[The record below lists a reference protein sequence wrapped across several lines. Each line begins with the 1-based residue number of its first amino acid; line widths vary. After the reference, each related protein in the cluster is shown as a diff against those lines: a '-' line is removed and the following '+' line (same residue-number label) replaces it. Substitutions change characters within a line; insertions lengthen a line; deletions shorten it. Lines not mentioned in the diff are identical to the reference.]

1 MSATFSASHGAST
14 LELQQ
19 KHNWSNAQMALEYIG
34 YSAPHQA
41 KMASYIQRAPV
52 DGPPMSTGPVLTRPK
67 YENNVSTKRKS
78 RLTLGRD
85 QGQSTTPA
93 PPQCKYFLLLTL

>member
-1 MSATFSASHGAST
+1 
-14 LELQQ
+14 
-19 KHNWSNAQMALEYIG
+19 MALEYIG

-41 KMASYIQRAPV
+41 KMASYIQGAPV
-52 DGPPMSTGPVLTRPK
+52 AGSSMSTGPILTRPK
-67 YENNVSTKRKS
+67 YETTPTSENNESTKRKS

-93 PPQCKYFLLLTL
+93 PPLTLPKCKYFLLLTL